1 MSTRCFSVAV
11 AVVIMV
17 HSLERQH
24 SLPFIRF
31 LQASP
36 PPLKSLSPSMFSK
49 VVGATDSA
57 AIAAVRHQAPS
68 MWLLCPGVG
77 AQGGDLAA
85 CCAAGLFVPSENS
98 EPTGTG
104 SASGSAK
111 KSRRAT
117 GLLFPVSRGLS
128 NAPDPAV
135 AARDLKESINA
146 ARAMIEA
153 KAEEEEATARS
164 SEEGSAK
171 RHKGNNGAADA
182 LELAPYQQEFVQFAT
197 ANSILKFGSFTLK
210 SGRVSPYFFNAGGVC
225 TGGGIAQLA
234 GFYAQAL
241 VAPPALPF
249 DVLFGPAY
257 KGIPLATAVGVALYD
272 LGVDVGVCYNRK
284 EAKDHGEGGLLVGA
298 ELKVG
303 VE

>member
-1 MSTRCFSVAV
+1 M
-11 AVVIMV
+11 
-17 HSLERQH
+17 
-24 SLPFIRF
+24 
-31 LQASP
+31 
-36 PPLKSLSPSMFSK
+36 
-49 VVGATDSA
+49 VGATDSV
-57 AIAAVRHQAPS
+57 AIAAVRRQAPA

-85 CCAAGLFVPSENS
+85 CCAAGLFVPPFSN
-98 EPTGTG
+98 EPTGPG
-104 SASGSAK
+104 SGATPTAQ

-135 AARDLKESINA
+135 AARDLKEAINA
-146 ARAMIEA
+146 ARAMVEA
-153 KAEEEEATARS
+153 KAEEEEIARAAAAS
-164 SEEGSAK
+164 TEGGSAK
-171 RHKGNNGAADA
+171 RHKGDNGGADDVATAAAAAAA
-182 LELAPYQQEFVQFAT
+182 LELAPYQKEFIQFAT

-241 VAPPALPF
+241 VAPPNLPF

-257 KGIPLATAVGVALYD
+257 KGIPLATAVGVALYN

-298 ELKVG
+298 DLKVREGGG
-303 VE
+303 VV